1 MLKICWSTRGTPET
15 TGTSWHRRIILGDG
29 RLRNSQT
36 DMDKNFIEIF
46 IKAYQEEIMDLIEIY
61 DYEGKLNPERRA
73 KKEILEELIK
83 KYNLKYKNKGN

>member
-1 MLKICWSTRGTPET
+1 
-15 TGTSWHRRIILGDG
+15 
-29 RLRNSQT
+29 
-36 DMDKNFIEIF
+36 MDKNFIEIF